1 MLDLRQANMASQVLT
16 PLALVFFLFIALFDV
31 SIGGVISIYWGQNGA
46 EGSLGD
52 TCNSGNYAIVN
63 IAFLSTFGNGNT
75 PKLNLA
81 GHCDASNN
89 GCSFLSN
96 QIKTCQNRGVKVML
110 SLGGNEGNHDLSS
123 ADEARKLAEYLWNNF
138 LGGQSNTRP
147 LGDAILDGID
157 FAIVSG
163 STQHWDELVK
173 AISEYSKQKKIY
185 LSAAPQC
192 PIPDKWLGSAIET
205 GLFDYIWVQFYN
217 NPPCQYNNGNVDNLK
232 SYWNKWIGTKAGQVF
247 LGLPAAP
254 EAAGSGYIPPDVLIS
269 QVLPFIKN
277 GSPKYGGVMLW
288 STFYDKGYSA
298 AIKTNV

>member
-1 MLDLRQANMASQVLT
+1 MAPQVLT
-16 PLALVFFLFIALFDV
+16 PLALGFLLFTAVFDV
-31 SIGGVISIYWGQNGA
+31 SIAGVISVYWGQNGA
-46 EGSLGD
+46 EGTLAD

-96 QIKTCQNRGVKVML
+96 QIQTCQSKGVKVML
-110 SLGGNEGNHDLSS
+110 SIGGNDGNHDLSS
-123 ADEARKLAEYLWNNF
+123 ADEARTFAEYLWNNF

-147 LGDAILDGID
+147 LGNAILDGID

-163 STQHWDELVK
+163 STQHWDELAK
-173 AISEYSKQKKIY
+173 AISEFGKQKKIY

-192 PIPDKWLGSAIET
+192 PFPDKWLSSAIET

-217 NPPCQYNNGNVDNLK
+217 NPPCQYNGNADNLK
-232 SYWNKWIGTKAGQVF
+232 SSWNNWIGTKAGQVF

-254 EAAGSGYIPPDVLIS
+254 EAAGSGYISPDVLNS
-269 QVLPFIKN
+269 QVLPLIK
-277 GSPKYGGVMLW
+277 GTSKYGGVMLW
-288 STFYDKGYSA
+288 SKFYDQGYST
-298 AIKTNV
+298 AIKANV